1 MTDAPLGDWPL
12 GRFYVTNETSN
23 GLLDVSLIERPLV
36 GATIADGALAG
47 PAAEVTT
54 HAVLVSSGPD
64 GSLIGVPVPP
74 LGASGDDLRF
84 DPATGGIRAR
94 ENRRAAGAFNAQV
107 QAANAF
113 GMVNAFVHTERAAGV
128 FNGLL
133 ADLGAAPLPRVRVVV
148 GAHFGSK
155 LPGYAQ
161 GDGDRWSSSLR
172 PLSGG
177 HYRVSQRTTGV
188 AEPFEVWPTGEIHL
202 GPSRY
207 RKPFA
212 ESLAYLR
219 NAAHN
224 PAIIY
229 HEFGHHLCR
238 HTADFRLNAERE
250 PAEQRNGKPAIE
262 EAMCDYFA
270 AALLDTGRPYGW
282 YRADRGA
289 RRDPGVL
296 RHAADVSG
304 DDPHAHGA
312 PWAAALWRSRQELV
326 GRGLL
331 RTPMDHDR
339 AVVDALVRVGKAY
352 VPDHGGS
359 RAARE
364 RRRTRPRTFARE
376 LRRAL
381 REAGGA
387 DAGRT
392 ATRIFEAQGLL
403 EPRGRKSV
411 SC

>member
-1 MTDAPLGDWPL
+1 MNAASTSNWPV
-12 GRFYVTNETSN
+12 GRFYVTRETSD
-23 GLLDVSLIERPLV
+23 GLINVELVERPLV
-36 GATIADGALAG
+36 GADLADGVLVG
-47 PAAEVTT
+47 SSVVVIT
-54 HAVLVSSGPD
+54 HAVLVSRSDD
-64 GSLIGVPVPP
+64 GSLIGVPVPA
-74 LGASGDDLRF
+74 LGLHDDTLCF
-84 DPATGGIRAR
+84 DPSTGGMRTR

-107 QAANAF
+107 QDANAF

-128 FNGLL
+128 LNGLL
-133 ADLGAAPLPRVRVVV
+133 ADLGVPSLPRVRVVV

-161 GDGDRWSSSLR
+161 GDGDRWSASLR

-207 RKPFA
+207 RKPYA

-229 HEFGHHLCR
+229 HEYGHHLCR

-262 EAMCDYFA
+262 EAVCDYFA

-289 RRDPGVL
+289 RRDPEVL

-326 GRGLL
+326 ERGLIEA
-331 RTPMDHDR
+331 PVDHDR

-352 VPDHGGS
+352 GPDRDGS
-359 RAARE
+359 QAARE
-364 RRRTRPRTFARE
+364 RRRSRPRTFARE

-381 REAGGA
+381 R
-387 DAGRT
+387 DAGSSAAGRA

-403 EPRGRKSV
+403 DPDPRRSV